1 MNKIEDPE
9 LVELALV
16 SMKNCLQ
23 VINPEFIR
31 TSDLEILNN

>member
-16 SMKNCLQ
+16 SMKNCLK
-23 VINPEFIR
+23 VIKPEFIK
-31 TSDLEILNN
+31 TSDLEMLNN